1 MTPLTIAKLTLG
13 LIAAV
18 LFGLGVRGSDPA
30 LRWAA
35 IAFLAA
41 AVLLRFF
48 DKKRKHDDNSD
59 S

>member
-1 MTPLTIAKLTLG
+1 VTPITIAKLALA
-13 LIAAV
+13 LMAAI
-18 LFGLGVRGSDPA
+18 LFAYGIRNDIPQ

-48 DKKRKHDDNSD
+48 DKRGADK
-59 S
+59 

>member
-1 MTPLTIAKLTLG
+1 MTPITAAKLALA
-13 LIAAV
+13 LMAAI
-18 LFGLGVRGSDPA
+18 LFAYGVRTDLPQ

-48 DKKRKHDDNSD
+48 DKSRSR
-59 S
+59 

>member
-1 MTPLTIAKLTLG
+1 VTPITTAKVALT

-18 LFGLGVRGSDPA
+18 LFALGMRTEYSV

-35 IAFLAA
+35 IGFLAA

-48 DKKRKHDDNSD
+48 DRSRRDR
-59 S
+59 

>member
-1 MTPLTIAKLTLG
+1 MNPLTITKLTLG
-13 LIAAV
+13 LIAAI
-18 LFGLGVRGSDPA
+18 LFALGIRGSHPA

-48 DKKRKHDDNSD
+48 DKDKKS

>member
-1 MTPLTIAKLTLG
+1 MSPMTVAKLTLA
-13 LIAAV
+13 LIAAM
-18 LFGLGVRGSDPA
+18 LFAYGARVDIPA

-48 DKKRKHDDNSD
+48 DRKGAGNDRD
-59 S
+59 

>member
-1 MTPLTIAKLTLG
+1 MTPMTIAKLALA
-13 LIAAV
+13 LMAAI
-18 LFGLGVRGSDPA
+18 LFAYGIRNDIPQ

-48 DKKRKHDDNSD
+48 DKTRSR
-59 S
+59 

>member
-1 MTPLTIAKLTLG
+1 MTPMTTAKLMLA
-13 LIAAV
+13 LVAAI
-18 LFGLGVRGSDPA
+18 LFAYGARNDIPV

-48 DKKRKHDDNSD
+48 DRNRSR
-59 S
+59 

>member
-1 MTPLTIAKLTLG
+1 MTPMTTAKLTLA
-13 LIAAV
+13 LITAI
-18 LFGLGVRGSDPA
+18 LFAYGARSEIPV

-48 DKKRKHDDNSD
+48 DRNRSKP
-59 S
+59 

>member
-1 MTPLTIAKLTLG
+1 MA
-13 LIAAV
+13 LIAAI
-18 LFGLGVRGSDPA
+18 LFGYGIKHDVPQ

-48 DKKRKHDDNSD
+48 DSNRSKR
-59 S
+59 